1 MTEGRDIKMSVGKKL
16 NSAFILMIVL
26 ITITVVLN
34 FISLNKIKGDMDEAL
49 NHRVEQIRTV
59 DQIRLNIG
67 MQGMYARAIVL
78 DGKEESFDNFK
89 QYNELLDTEIDYLE
103 SLVVSNA
110 MQEYMEQVKKFRDD
124 FNNGYL
130 DMVDAYNRGDQ
141 ILANGFIN
149 TKLHVASNGMFDVTN
164 QIVSYQEQQL
174 EVISTKAANSISF
187 SQTVASIALAI
198 SIFIAV
204 LVMLFI
210 RKTITSPLKNI
221 VKEANI
227 IASGDLSQQDFVVK
241 TTDEIGQLSKSFN
254 LMKSNLANL
263 IKNMQM
269 NSEQVS
275 AAAQELSASTEEIT
289 ATTEDVTTRVSHTAE
304 RSQISAHASN
314 ESARAMEETAAGVQ
328 RIAEATQKL
337 HGNSVDATQTARN
350 GGQIIHDA
358 QQQMKIISSSTN
370 SVNDL
375 VQKLAQQTEEIN
387 NISQIITAI
396 TDQTN
401 LLALNAAIEAARA
414 GEHGKGFAVVADE
427 VRKLAEQSKNS
438 ANSIV
443 NLTLEI
449 KADTENVERAV
460 SDSLIS
466 VNDGVNIIT
475 NAGQSFT
482 SIVDAV
488 TEMSMQI
495 EEISATSEQLSASAE
510 QVTASVNEIANG
522 SNESSSH
529 LEMIAAAVEEQ
540 TATMQQVN
548 AVAATLSDNAQNL
561 QQEIQQF
568 KV

>member
-1 MTEGRDIKMSVGKKL
+1 MSVGKRL
-16 NSAFILMIVL
+16 NAALILMIVL

-34 FISLNKIKGDMDEAL
+34 YMSLKKIQGDMDEAL
-49 NHRVEQIRTV
+49 DYRVEQIRTV
-59 DQIRLNIG
+59 DQIRYNIA
-67 MQGMYARAIVL
+67 MQGMYARALVL
-78 DGKEESFDNFK
+78 DGKEESAESFK
-89 QYNELLDTEIDYLE
+89 QYNESLDQEIDYLGK
-103 SLVVSNA
+103 LVSSGTTK
-110 MQEYMEQVKKFRDD
+110 ELMEQLISFRDD
-124 FNNGYL
+124 YNYGNL
-130 DMVDAYNRGDQ
+130 DMMDAFNRGDQ

-149 TKLHVASNGMFDVTN
+149 TKLRAASDGMLDVTA
-164 QIVSYQEQQL
+164 QMVEYQEKQL
-174 EVISTKAANSISF
+174 DEINTKADNSIAIS
-187 SQTVASIALAI
+187 VLIAGIALAI
-198 SIFIAV
+198 SV
-204 LVMLFI
+204 LIGIIVMSYI
-210 RKTITSPLKNI
+210 RRTIISPLKGI
-221 VKEANI
+221 VNEANI
-227 IASGDLSQQDFVVK
+227 IAAGDLSQQDITVK
-241 TTDEIGQLSKSFN
+241 TKDEIGQLGNAFN
-254 LMKSNLANL
+254 SMKNNLSNL
-263 IKNMQM
+263 IKNIQV
-269 NSEQVS
+269 NSEQVNG
-275 AAAQELSASTEEIT
+275 AAQELSASTEEIT
-289 ATTEDVTTRVSHTAE
+289 ATTEDVTMRVNNTAE
-304 RSQISAHASN
+304 RAQISAHASN

-337 HGNSVDATQTARN
+337 HGSSVDATETARN

-358 QQQMKIISSSTN
+358 QHQMSIISTSTN

-387 NISQIITAI
+387 NISQLITSI

-427 VRKLAEQSKNS
+427 VRKLAEQSKSS

-460 SDSLIS
+460 SESLVS
-466 VNDGVNIIT
+466 VEDGVKIIT
-475 NAGQSFT
+475 NAGESFT

-488 TEMSMQI
+488 TQMSMQI
-495 EEISATSEQLSASAE
+495 QEISATSEQLSASAE
-510 QVTASVNEIANG
+510 QVTASVSEIAHS
-522 SNESSSH
+522 SNESSGN

-548 AVAATLSDNAQNL
+548 AVAVTLSDNAQNL

>member
-1 MTEGRDIKMSVGKKL
+1 MKMSVGKKL
-16 NSAFILMIVL
+16 NFAFVLMIIL

-34 FISLNKIKGDMDEAL
+34 FISLNKIQGDMDEVL
-49 NHRVEQIRTV
+49 DHRVEQIRTV
-59 DQIRLNIG
+59 DQIRLNIA
-67 MQGMYARAIVL
+67 MQGLYARAIVL

-89 QYNELLDTEIDYLE
+89 QYNELLDAEIDYMDT
-103 SLVVSNA
+103 LVVSNT
-110 MQEYMEQVKKFRDD
+110 MSDYMEQVKKFRDD

-130 DMVDAYNRGDQ
+130 DMIDAYNRGDQ

-164 QIVSYQEQQL
+164 QIFAYQEEQL
-174 EVISTKAANSISF
+174 EAITIKADNSIVF
-187 SQTVASIALAI
+187 SQTVASIALVI
-198 SIFIAV
+198 SIFIGV

-221 VKEANI
+221 VNEANI
-227 IASGDLSQQDFVVK
+227 IASGDLSRQDFVVK
-241 TTDEIGQLSKSFN
+241 TKDEIGQLGKSFN

-263 IKNMQM
+263 IKNMQK

-337 HGNSVDATQTARN
+337 HGNSVDATQTAQN
-350 GGQIIHDA
+350 GGQIIQDA
-358 QQQMKIISSSTN
+358 QQQMHIISTSTN

-460 SDSLIS
+460 SDSLVS
-466 VNDGVNIIT
+466 VKDGVNIIT

-482 SIVDAV
+482 SIVEAV
-488 TEMSMQI
+488 TEMSLQI

-522 SNESSSH
+522 SKESSSH

>member
-1 MTEGRDIKMSVGKKL
+1 MSVGKKL

>member
-1 MTEGRDIKMSVGKKL
+1 MSVGKKL
-16 NSAFILMIVL
+16 YSAFILMIVL

-34 FISLNKIKGDMDEAL
+34 FISLNEIQGDMDEAL
-49 NHRVEQIRTV
+49 DHRVEQIRTV

-78 DGKEESFDNFK
+78 DGKEESINSFN
-89 QYNELLDTEIDYLE
+89 QYNELLDAEIDYLDT
-103 SLVVSNA
+103 LVVSGT

-130 DMVDAYNRGDQ
+130 DMIDAYNRGDQ

-164 QIVSYQEQQL
+164 QIVLFQEEQL
-174 EVISTKAANSISF
+174 EAINKKANNSIAF
-187 SQTVASIALAI
+187 SQTVASIALVI
-198 SIFIAV
+198 SILIGVA
-204 LVMLFI
+204 VMLYI

-227 IASGDLSQQDFVVK
+227 IASGDLSQPDFVVK
-241 TTDEIGQLSKSFN
+241 TKDEIGQLGKSFN
-254 LMKSNLANL
+254 MMKNNLANL

-314 ESARAMEETAAGVQ
+314 ESARAMEETAAGIQ

-337 HGNSVDATQTARN
+337 HGNSVDATQTAKN
-350 GGQIIHDA
+350 GGQIIYDA
-358 QQQMKIISSSTN
+358 QQQMNIISTSTN

-427 VRKLAEQSKNS
+427 VRKLAEQSKSS

-466 VNDGVNIIT
+466 VKDGVDIIT

-482 SIVDAV
+482 SIVGAV

-548 AVAATLSDNAQNL
+548 AVATTLNDNAQNL

>member
-1 MTEGRDIKMSVGKKL
+1 MKMSVGKKL

-34 FISLNKIKGDMDEAL
+34 FISLNKIQDDMDEAL
-49 NHRVEQIRTV
+49 DHRVEQIRTV

-103 SLVVSNA
+103 SMVVGGA
-110 MQEYMEQVKKFRDD
+110 MTEYMEQVKKFRDD

-141 ILANGFIN
+141 TLANGFIN

-164 QIVSYQEQQL
+164 QIVEYQEQQL
-174 EVISTKAANSISF
+174 DEITTKADNSIAF

-241 TTDEIGQLSKSFN
+241 TTDEIGELGKSFN

-337 HGNSVDATQTARN
+337 HGNSVEATQTARN

-482 SIVDAV
+482 SIVEAV